1 MTWKKATWTP
11 LTLQAV
17 STNFTEV
24 SVPELDGATEIVG
37 YIGNSTN
44 MFPLYLNMCGT
55 AQNIVCEYDP
65 RVTTQENYAYCLAF
79 RYDRTNKKVGFRQT
93 AKGSDASLQ
102 TLQEIWYR

>member
-24 SVPELDGATEIVG
+24 IVPELDGATEIVG

-44 MFPLYLNMCGT
+44 MFPLYLNMCGS

-65 RVTTQENYAYCLAF
+65 RVTSQENYAYCLAF
-79 RYDRTNKKVGFRQT
+79 RYDRINKKVGFRQT
-93 AKGSDASLQ
+93 MKGTDASLQ